1 MSSRRGRDA
10 GATGSTPSSSP
21 TRRKWLPSWASASL
35 MVKFSLFIVFT
46 VLTMVGTILLLPR
59 LVVLGPL
66 GYVAGFFINLLSS
79 AVIILP
85 SPGFAAVMVM
95 ATQLNPFLLG
105 LVVGIGGT
113 LGELVAYW
121 LGAQGHQPLQ
131 GNRIYAFLARAM
143 TRAGGGILFLFGLMP
158 FLPVDAAGVLAGAA
172 KYPIAKFLFYLGLGK
187 TLMTIAI
194 LYLAARAFEW
204 AEPYLMWIS

>member
-1 MSSRRGRDA
+1 M
-10 GATGSTPSSSP
+10 
-21 TRRKWLPSWASASL
+21 L
-35 MVKFSLFIVFT
+35 KFSLFIVFT
-46 VLTMVGTILLLPR
+46 VLTTVGTILLLPR

-131 GNRIYAFLARAM
+131 GNRIYGYLARAM
-143 TRAGGGILFLFGLMP
+143 TRAGGAILFLFGLMP

-194 LYLAARAFEW
+194 LYLAARAYEW
-204 AEPYLMWIS
+204 AEPYLMWLT